1 MIYQTNKQMRIIT
14 FHRRRKKKAAPNV
27 DFVVKIPCENDIKIG
42 EFYDIKLTNFENYY
56 FIGELV

>member
-27 DFVVKIPCENDIKIG
+27 DFVGVKKREMIATIMYSKEAPYPIKP
-42 EFYDIKLTNFENYY
+42 
-56 FIGELV
+56 